1 MFPIIRDFLPSD
13 IGPAVRLLEE
23 CRGLPDT
30 KSVDIAQ
37 FVNDV
42 SSGAPG
48 VVAIESERIVGIVF
62 YIQTLQD
69 LSARRDLRVYLG
81 DPYQFAT
88 DHAVAVTF
96 APVPSFKKFKNLAEV
111 YPFPW
116 LRMPHAGSVKS
127 FSSWRKKLAKDQ

>member
-48 VVAIESERIVGIVF
+48 VVAIESERILHHISHGTRLHFPARHVF
-62 YIQTLQD
+62 FF
-69 LSARRDLRVYLG
+69 G
-81 DPYQFAT
+81 
-88 DHAVAVTF
+88 
-96 APVPSFKKFKNLAEV
+96 
-111 YPFPW
+111 
-116 LRMPHAGSVKS
+116 
-127 FSSWRKKLAKDQ
+127 

>member
-48 VVAIESERIVGIVF
+48 VVAIESERIVGIV
-62 YIQTLQD
+62 Q
-69 LSARRDLRVYLG
+69 AR
-81 DPYQFAT
+81 T
-88 DHAVAVTF
+88 VADDAWIKCCVHVHGKDIRGTVF
-96 APVPSFKKFKNLAEV
+96 ELASG
-111 YPFPW
+111 
-116 LRMPHAGSVKS
+116 M
-127 FSSWRKKLAKDQ
+127 